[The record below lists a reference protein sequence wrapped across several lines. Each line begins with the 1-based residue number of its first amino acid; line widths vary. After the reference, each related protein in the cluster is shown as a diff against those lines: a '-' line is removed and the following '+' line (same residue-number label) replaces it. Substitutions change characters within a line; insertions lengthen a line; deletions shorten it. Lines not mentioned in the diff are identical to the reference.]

1 MITFL
6 ACLAI
11 LIVGY
16 FTYGSFVSKKI
27 GYNDKNDTPAVRL
40 NDGVDYIPMPWY
52 KVFLIQFLN
61 IAGTGPIFGAIS
73 GALFGPVAFLWI
85 TFGTLFAGGVH
96 DYLSGVISMKHEGIS
111 VSEIVG
117 IYLGNGMKNL
127 MRVFSVIL
135 LVLVGTVFIT
145 SPAGLLT
152 SMTGINKTV
161 WLALIVIYYIVA
173 TVLPVDKVI
182 GKIYPIFG
190 AALLAMAIG
199 LGGSM
204 IIGHVNGSMEMA
216 EITLDNLHPD
226 NLAVFPFLFTTIACG
241 ALSGFHATQS
251 PMMARC
257 VGRESESKKI
267 FYGAMVVEGIVA
279 LIWCAVTIAF
289 FGDSLAIQAGLAEFG
304 GPSGVVNEI
313 SKGLLG
319 TIGSILAL
327 LGVVACPI
335 TSGDTAF
342 RSARLTISDALKIKQ
357 HSLKSRF
364 MLAIPLFIVGVFL
377 TTIDF
382 NIIWRYFAWSNQTLA
397 TIFLW
402 TGAAYLLKNKKN
414 YWIACLP
421 ATMMTYVCVSYIIQA
436 PEGLRLP
443 SSIGD
448 CAGIIS
454 AILLFVWFM
463 VKVKKTKASESTGSE
478 LV

>member
-6 ACLAI
+6 VCLAI
-11 LIVGY
+11 LITGY
-16 FTYGSFVSKKI
+16 FTYGTFVSKGI
-27 GYNDKNDTPAVRL
+27 GYDDNNPTPAVRL
-40 NDGVDYIPMPWY
+40 NDGVDYSPMPWY

-96 DYLSGVISMKHEGIS
+96 DFLSGVISMKHDGTS
-111 VSEIVG
+111 VSEVVG
-117 IYLGNGMKNL
+117 IYLGDKMKNV

-135 LVLVGTVFIT
+135 LILVGTVFVN

-152 SMTGINKTV
+152 SITGLDKQLWI
-161 WLALIVIYYIVA
+161 AIIIVYYIIA

-190 AALLAMAIG
+190 GALLLMAVGLCGAMFAG
-199 LGGSM
+199 QFDGSM
-204 IIGHVNGSMEMA
+204 QMA
-216 EITLDNLHPD
+216 EMTLENLHP
-226 NLAVFPFLFTTIACG
+226 NGLSVFPFLFTTIACG

-257 VGRESESKKI
+257 VGRESEGKRI

-279 LIWCAVTIAF
+279 LIWCAVTMAF
-289 FGDSLAIQAGLAEFG
+289 FGDSLSIQNALTEFG
-304 GPSGVVNEI
+304 GQSGVVNLI
-313 SKGLLG
+313 SKELLG
-319 TIGSILAL
+319 PVGAMLAI

-342 RSARLTISDALKIKQ
+342 RSARLTIADAFKVKQ
-357 HSLKSRF
+357 ESLLDRF
-364 MLAIPLFIVGVFL
+364 KLAIPLFIVCIFL
-377 TTIDF
+377 TRVNFD
-382 NIIWRYFAWSNQTLA
+382 IIWRYFAWSNQTLA

-402 TGAAYLLKNKKN
+402 TGAVFLLNNKKN

-421 ATMMTYVCVSYIIQA
+421 ATFMSYVVISYIMQA
-436 PEGLRLP
+436 PEGFRLP
-443 SSIGD
+443 ATISDIT
-448 CAGIIS
+448 GIIG
-454 AILLFVWFM
+454 AVLMFVWFM
-463 VKVKKTKASESTGSE
+463 TKVKKTKEEQTLEEKAE
-478 LV
+478 

>member
-6 ACLAI
+6 VCLAI
-11 LIVGY
+11 LITGY
-16 FTYGSFVSKKI
+16 FTYGTFVSKGI
-27 GYNDKNDTPAVRL
+27 GYDDNNPTPAVRL
-40 NDGVDYIPMPWY
+40 NDGVDYSPMPWY

-96 DYLSGVISMKHEGIS
+96 DFLSGVISMKHDGTS
-111 VSEIVG
+111 VSEVVG
-117 IYLGNGMKNL
+117 IYLGDKMKNV

-135 LVLVGTVFIT
+135 LILVGTVFVN

-152 SMTGINKTV
+152 SITGLDKQLWI
-161 WLALIVIYYIVA
+161 AIIIVYYIIA

-190 AALLAMAIG
+190 GALLLMAVGLCGAMFVG
-199 LGGSM
+199 QFDGSM
-204 IIGHVNGSMEMA
+204 QMA
-216 EITLDNLHPD
+216 EMTLENLHP
-226 NLAVFPFLFTTIACG
+226 NGLSVFPFLFTTIACG

-257 VGRESESKKI
+257 VGRESEGKRI

-279 LIWCAVTIAF
+279 LIWCAVTMAF
-289 FGDSLAIQAGLAEFG
+289 FGDSLSIQNALTEFG
-304 GPSGVVNEI
+304 GQSGVVNLI
-313 SKGLLG
+313 SKELLG
-319 TIGSILAL
+319 PIGAMLAI

-342 RSARLTISDALKIKQ
+342 RSARLTIADAFKVKQ
-357 HSLKSRF
+357 ESLLDRF
-364 MLAIPLFIVGVFL
+364 KLAIPLFIVCIFL
-377 TTIDF
+377 TRVNFD
-382 NIIWRYFAWSNQTLA
+382 IIWRYFAWSNQTLA

-402 TGAAYLLKNKKN
+402 TGAVFLLNNKKN

-421 ATMMTYVCVSYIIQA
+421 ATFMSYVVISYIMQA
-436 PEGLRLP
+436 PEGFRLP
-443 SSIGD
+443 ATISDIT
-448 CAGIIS
+448 GIIG
-454 AILLFVWFM
+454 AVLMFVWFM
-463 VKVKKTKASESTGSE
+463 TKVKKTKEEQTLEEKAE
-478 LV
+478 

>member
-6 ACLAI
+6 TCLTI

-16 FTYGSFVSKKI
+16 FTYGSYVSNGI
-27 GYNDKNDTPAVRL
+27 GYDDTNQTPAVRL
-40 NDGVDYIPMPWY
+40 NDGVDYMPMPWY

-96 DYLSGVISMKHEGIS
+96 DYLSGVISMKHEGTS

-117 IYLGNGMKNL
+117 IYLGDKMKIV

-152 SMTGINKTV
+152 SMTGLDKNI
-161 WLALIVIYYIVA
+161 WLAIIVIYYIIA

-182 GKIYPIFG
+182 GKIYPLFG
-190 AALLAMAIG
+190 FALLAMAVG
-199 LGGSM
+199 LCGAM
-204 IIGHVNGSMEMA
+204 IIGHFNGSMTMMEM
-216 EITLDNLHPD
+216 TFKNLRPD
-226 NLAVFPFLFTTIACG
+226 GLSIFPFLFTTIACG

-257 VGRESESKKI
+257 VGRESESKRV

-289 FGDSLAIQAGLAEFG
+289 FGDTFAIQDALNTFNGA
-304 GPSGVVNEI
+304 SGVVNEI
-313 SKGLLG
+313 SVGLLG
-319 TIGSILAL
+319 SVGAILAL

-342 RSARLTISDALKIKQ
+342 RSARLTIADAFNIKQ
-357 HSLKSRF
+357 DNLKSRF
-364 MLAIPLFIVGVFL
+364 MLAIPLFIVGVLL

-382 NIIWRYFAWSNQTLA
+382 QVIWRYFAWSNQTLA

-402 TGAAYLLKNKKN
+402 TGAVYLLNNNKN

-421 ATMMTYVCVSYIIQA
+421 ATMMSYVVVSYILQA
-436 PEGLRLP
+436 PEGFKL
-443 SSIGD
+443 SSTIAD
-448 CAGIIS
+448 PVGIIA
-454 AILLFVWFM
+454 AILLFIWFM
-463 VKVKKTKASESTGSE
+463 VKVKKTKNNK
-478 LV
+478 